1 MPMTLRPERLL
12 SDRLRSYCQTKFQSS
27 LDANQRNS
35 LERFLLQ
42 LIDQGLHAPTR
53 GRGIDWHVVA
63 DATGLPIETV
73 KLLSAQIKPAFDTI
87 TRAFPSGQPY
97 RTERRATSAPRS
109 RSPVVS
115 TAAPAKR
122 GPKPRAVVEF
132 PIPLTN
138 DWSDVDD
145 FSTALRLHM
154 ARHGDTAW
162 SLHRAIVQPG
172 ETFDRR
178 TFRSWAQGI
187 REPRRNESRDMLAR
201 IERRYRV
208 PAGYFSEKL
217 GHKARPASGPP
228 LPDISPSEQRRIA
241 WHLPH
246 DFRQR
251 PASEQSEILN
261 WVRTVIVSG
270 STEYRRYQAAAAKH
284 RFALRFPS
292 YMHGQVGD
300 DESGVRVSELA
311 APGALVAEMASLLDF
326 KTASLTALGYQRS
339 GVWGPETAAQKVEHL
354 SLLFG
359 ALAAR
364 ADGEVKGLGVPKTQ
378 MTLAILAFPA
388 VWDWYL
394 RWRFQRRGFYT
405 AWELNMLTVAMSL
418 VRKDTGWLR
427 QTPALS
433 SQLVPVHGLI
443 SEADVQAAQTDWP
456 AACDRL
462 FEYARAASK
471 EVSKICRVHRDPFEP
486 ILPVL
491 EAESP
496 LREYRKITEEIIRL
510 MPNERDYPKAAA
522 EAVRAFLIIRFG
534 LHLGVRQKNLR
545 QLLFCP
551 RGALPRS
558 ERTLADLKRG
568 ELRWNTKEAGWEVFI
583 PSAAFKNSDS
593 SFFGGKPFRLLLPD
607 LDGLYP
613 HLEAY
618 IERHRPRLLNG
629 CRDPGTFFV
638 KSASS
643 RSKDAAYNQTTFYEA
658 WRLTIQRYGIFNPYT
673 GRGAI
678 EGLLPHGPHNV
689 RDVLATHVL
698 KQTGSY
704 QQASYAIQDTPEM
717 VAKHY
722 GRFLPEDKSAM
733 AAQILNQVWSA
744 A

>member
-1 MPMTLRPERLL
+1 MTLRPERSLA
-12 SDRLRSYCQTKFQSS
+12 DRLRTYCQTKFAHS
-27 LDANQRNS
+27 LDADQRTS
-35 LERFLLQ
+35 LERFLLL
-42 LIDQGLHAPTR
+42 LIDEGSHAPAR
-53 GRGIDWHVVA
+53 GKGIDWRAVSEVA
-63 DATGLPIETV
+63 NLPIETV
-73 KLLSAQIKPAFDTI
+73 KLVSAQIKPALDAI
-87 TRAFPSGQPY
+87 ARAFPNGTPY
-97 RTERRATSAPRS
+97 RPERQARPIQRRKRVPQAPK
-109 RSPVVS
+109 
-115 TAAPAKR
+115 AAPKKR
-122 GPKPRAVVEF
+122 GRKPRPVVEF
-132 PIPLTN
+132 PEPLTS
-138 DWSDVDD
+138 DWRDVDD
-145 FSTALRLHM
+145 FSSALRLHM
-154 ARHGDTAW
+154 NRHADTSW

-172 ETFDRR
+172 EAFDQR

-187 REPRRNESRDMLAR
+187 REPRRTESREMLAR
-201 IERRYRV
+201 IERRYRL
-208 PAGYFSEKL
+208 PDGYFSEKL
-217 GHKARPASGPP
+217 GHKAHAVTRAP
-228 LPDISPSEQRRIA
+228 LADISASEQRRLA

-246 DFRQR
+246 DFRRR
-251 PASEQSEILN
+251 PASEQAEILN

-270 STEYRRYQAAAAKH
+270 STQYRRYQAAAAKH

-292 YMHGQVGD
+292 YMHGQVGGD
-300 DESGVRVSELA
+300 APRVRLSDLDAPDTLVS
-311 APGALVAEMASLLDF
+311 EMASLLEF

-339 GVWGPETAAQKVEHL
+339 GVWGSETAAQKVEHL

-359 ALAAR
+359 ALAAP
-364 ADGEVKGLGVPKTQ
+364 AHGEVKGRRVPKTQ
-378 MTLAILAFPA
+378 MTLAMLAFPA

-427 QTPALS
+427 QTPALL
-433 SQLVPVHGLI
+433 SQLVPIPGLI
-443 SEADVQAAQTDWP
+443 SEADVRAAQTDW
-456 AACDRL
+456 AATCDRL
-462 FEYARAASK
+462 FEYARATSK

-558 ERTLADLKRG
+558 ERALADLKRG
-568 ELRWNTKEAGWEVFI
+568 ELRWNTKDAGWEVFI
-583 PSAAFKNSDS
+583 PSAAFKNADS

-607 LDGLYP
+607 LGGLYQ
-613 HLEAY
+613 LLDAY
-618 IERHRPRLLNG
+618 IDRHRPRLLNR

-733 AAQILNQVWSA
+733 AAQILNQVWNA